1 MYKIGIDLG
10 GTNIV
15 AGVVDEKF
23 KIVAKAECKTAVPR
37 PESEICDSMAEVAL
51 KAVKKAKITMDEV
64 SSVGIGV
71 PGAVNPKTGIIE
83 YSANLFFHNW
93 DVVSMMQE
101 RLNKKIIIEN
111 DANAAAYGEYLAGSA
126 KGAKNA
132 IAITLGTGVG
142 AGIIIDG
149 KIYSGSNFAGAE
161 MGHMVIVKDGKECA
175 CGRKG
180 CWEAYASA
188 TGLIALTK
196 QAILTEKPDYSYML
210 KLCGGDI
217 NKVSGITAFNA
228 MRDGDA
234 LGKQVVDEY
243 ISYLACGV
251 VNAINIFQPDVL
263 CIGGGISKEGE
274 TLLAPLRAIVEKER
288 YTKHNDKQT
297 VLCAATLGNDA
308 GIIGAAFLEKIYC

>member
-101 RLNKKIIIEN
+101 RLNKRIIIEN